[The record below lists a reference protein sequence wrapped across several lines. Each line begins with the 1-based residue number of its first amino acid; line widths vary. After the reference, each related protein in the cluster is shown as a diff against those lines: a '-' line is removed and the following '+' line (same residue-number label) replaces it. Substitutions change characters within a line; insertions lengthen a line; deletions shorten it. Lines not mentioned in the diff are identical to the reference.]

1 MISHRRA
8 LPLTLGELSTPPV
21 VHAAPLFSQLA
32 APERAH
38 DHARAGRTFPMNK
51 VSAARRLTALFED
64 SPKAPVPLTAGM
76 TAGSGE
82 NFADLLQN

>member
-1 MISHRRA
+1 
-8 LPLTLGELSTPPV
+8 
-21 VHAAPLFSQLA
+21 
-32 APERAH
+32 
-38 DHARAGRTFPMNK
+38 MNK
-51 VSAARRLTALFED
+51 VSAARRLMALFED